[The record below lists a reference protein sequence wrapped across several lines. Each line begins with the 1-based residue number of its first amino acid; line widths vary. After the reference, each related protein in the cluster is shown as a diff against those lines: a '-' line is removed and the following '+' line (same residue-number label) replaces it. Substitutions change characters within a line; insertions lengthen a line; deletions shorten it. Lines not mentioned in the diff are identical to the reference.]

1 MDDKKKIVVKVD
13 PEIADLI
20 PGFLNN
26 RQKDIEKMESFLEEG
41 NFEQI
46 ERLGHSMKGSGAG
59 YGFKG
64 VSGIGKSIE
73 IAGKRK
79 DVEGIK
85 KGIEDLKDYLD
96 RVEIVNE

>member
-1 MDDKKKIVVKVD
+1 MADMEKIVIKVD

-20 PGFLNN
+20 PGFLQN
-26 RQKDIEKMESFLEEG
+26 RQKDIENIMSYLKEG

-59 YGFKG
+59 YGFDG
-64 VSGIGKSIE
+64 ISEIGKSIE
-73 IAGKRK
+73 IAGKGK

-96 RVEIVNE
+96 RIEIVNG